1 MIGKVPKHS
10 IKGRSTYCYKD
21 NEFLGFAQRTAIDR
35 PAAYRTSGKWAKLI
49 PEQAWQRIG
58 IHTEAG
64 AVSLSQMLDKY
75 IGHLEDHLV
84 FIAKKR
90 GSASR

>member
-1 MIGKVPKHS
+1 M
-10 IKGRSTYCYKD
+10 
-21 NEFLGFAQRTAIDR
+21 
-35 PAAYRTSGKWAKLI
+35 
-49 PEQAWQRIG
+49 PEQAWQRTG
-58 IHTEAG
+58 IHTEPD

-75 IGHLEDHLV
+75 IGHLEHHLA

>member
-1 MIGKVPKHS
+1 M
-10 IKGRSTYCYKD
+10 
-21 NEFLGFAQRTAIDR
+21 
-35 PAAYRTSGKWAKLI
+35 
-49 PEQAWQRIG
+49 QAWQRIG

-75 IGHLEDHLV
+75 IGHLDHHLV